1 MKNYEK
7 LFLVFGMDAAPPAE
21 DGFLATWVWY
31 ENVRQKLKKI
41 SSGFVSKELVK
52 FLNHR
57 WRICR

>member
-1 MKNYEK
+1 
-7 LFLVFGMDAAPPAE
+7 MDAAPPAE

-52 FLNHR
+52 FLNQR
-57 WRICR
+57 